1 MYDITTLRDIAITNI
16 VFQPLFAW
24 LGLLT
29 LLSLIMTALYGYL
42 LAKGKAR
49 SIQTHKR
56 LAALTLAIGIIH
68 AILALSTL
76 I

>member
-1 MYDITTLRDIAITNI
+1 MYGIASLQEIAIINI

-42 LAKGKAR
+42 LARGKAR

-56 LAALTLAIGIIH
+56 LAALTLACGVAH
-68 AILALSTL
+68 AILALVML